1 MLLLSSISY
10 VEINR
15 SIDGATSHLISP
27 PSVSPISSCQV
38 TSCVT
43 LYVDCRCSILLK
55 SVTILW
61 AIKTCT
67 LFTVRCYALH
77 GLSYRNSVCLSIC
90 HTRGLCSYDSTYDHD
105 FFTAWQPRHSSF
117 WGYHVH
123 AKIRRG
129 SPRARVLN
137 EGGVGTNWRFLTN
150 KPPYLRNGARYTI
163 KVTID
168 H

>member
-123 AKIRRG
+123 AKILTGHPERG
-129 SPRARVLN
+129 RWTRV
-137 EGGVGTNWRFLTN
+137 GWVRIGDFRTN
-150 KPPYLRNGARYTI
+150 KPPYLWNGARYA